1 MNITTI
7 DQGPISI
14 VTVSG
19 SIAHEEIATIRN
31 RLADLIESKKP
42 RIVLDLRNVP
52 YLNSKLL
59 AVLID
64 TKNSACRHNGDFKL
78 ANANDLIKNLFDITL
93 LAKKIDIYT
102 SVEEAC

>member
-42 RIVLDLRNVP
+42 RIVLEKQRMQAQRRFQACECKRSHQKPVRYNLAGEKNR
-52 YLNSKLL
+52 YL
-59 AVLID
+59 
-64 TKNSACRHNGDFKL
+64 
-78 ANANDLIKNLFDITL
+78 
-93 LAKKIDIYT
+93 Y
-102 SVEEAC
+102 